1 MIEVNGLRK
10 EYGEFV
16 AVDRLSFN
24 VEKGEIFGIVG
35 PNGAGKTTT
44 LKMLSGLVHPTAGSL
59 QINGIDISVDPV
71 RVKSILGFLPEESP
85 LYEGMYVGDY
95 LLFFSEL
102 YDVDGYIARKRIDS
116 LLKDLSLNA
125 AGKRIGDLSKGMRRK
140 VAIARSLI
148 NDPEL
153 LIYDEPG
160 SGLDPMTSR
169 FITEYIRSL
178 KKNGKTIIF
187 SAHNLYQMEKLCD
200 RILIIKDGKQV
211 TLGSVAEIRKEH
223 SKVLYRLEFMV
234 DDLADLCI
242 EGVKRLQD
250 RFVLVTADMDTVNEI
265 TGRVVTNGGRIIEM
279 RTMEPALEEVFL
291 ELMGVDLT
299 GIDG

>member
-1 MIEVNGLRK
+1 MIEVEGLRK

-16 AVDRLSFN
+16 AVDRLSFS

-35 PNGAGKTTT
+35 PNGAGKTNT
-44 LKMLSGLVHPTAGSL
+44 LKMLSGLVHPTAGSI
-59 QINGIDISVDPV
+59 QINGVDISVDPV

-85 LYEGMYVGDY
+85 LYEGMYVEDY
-95 LLFFSEL
+95 LLFFGEL
-102 YDVDGYIARKRIDS
+102 YDIDKHIARKRITS
-116 LLKDLSLNA
+116 LLTDLSLNA

-148 NDPEL
+148 NDPKL

-211 TLGSVAEIRKEH
+211 TLGSASQIRKEH

-234 DDLADLCI
+234 EDLADLCI
-242 EGVKRLQD
+242 EGVKRLED
-250 RFVLVTADMDTVNEI
+250 RFVLVTADMGAVNEI

-279 RTMEPALEEVFL
+279 RTIEPALEEVFL
-291 ELMGVDLT
+291 ELMGVDL
-299 GIDG
+299 IRADG

>member
-1 MIEVNGLRK
+1 MIEVNSLRK

-16 AVDRLSFN
+16 AVDQLSFN
-24 VEKGEIFGIVG
+24 VKKGEIFGIVG

-44 LKMLSGLVHPTAGSL
+44 LKMLSGLVRPTAGSIW
-59 QINGIDISVDPV
+59 INGVDLSTDPV

-85 LYEGMYVGDY
+85 LYEGMYVEDY
-95 LLFFSEL
+95 LLFFGEL
-102 YDVDGYIARKRIDS
+102 YDVDKATARKRINS
-116 LLKDLSLNA
+116 LLTDLSLNA

-148 NDPEL
+148 NDPQL

-178 KKNGKTIIF
+178 KEKGKTIIF

-211 TLGSVAEIRKEH
+211 TLGSASQIRKEH
-223 SKVLYRLEFMV
+223 SRVLYRLEFMIE
-234 DDLADLCI
+234 DIADLYV
-242 EGVKRLQD
+242 EGVKRLED
-250 RFVLVTADMDTVNEI
+250 RYVLVTADMAIVNDI
-265 TGRVVTNGGRIIEM
+265 TGRVATNGGRIIEM
-279 RTMEPALEEVFL
+279 RTIEPALEEVFL

-299 GIDG
+299 RNDG

>member
-44 LKMLSGLVHPTAGSL
+44 LKMLSCLVHPTAGSL

-85 LYEGMYVGDY
+85 LYEGMYVDDY

-102 YDVDGYIARKRIDS
+102 YDVDRHIARKRIDS
-116 LLKDLSLNA
+116 LIKDLSLNA

-223 SKVLYRLEFMV
+223 SKVFYRLEFML

-250 RFVLVTADMDTVNEI
+250 RFILVTADMGTVNEI

-279 RTMEPALEEVFL
+279 RIMEPALEEVFL
-291 ELMGVDLT
+291 ELMGVDLNRV
-299 GIDG
+299 DG

>member
-1 MIEVNGLRK
+1 MIEVEGLRK

-16 AVDRLSFN
+16 AVDRLSFS

-44 LKMLSGLVHPTAGSL
+44 LKMLSGLVHPTAGSI
-59 QINGIDISVDPV
+59 QINGVDISVDPV

-85 LYEGMYVGDY
+85 LYEGMYVEDY
-95 LLFFSEL
+95 LLFFGEL
-102 YDVDGYIARKRIDS
+102 YDIDKHIARKRITA
-116 LLKDLSLNA
+116 LLTDLSLNA

-148 NDPEL
+148 NDPKL

-211 TLGSVAEIRKEH
+211 TLGSASQIRKEH

-234 DDLADLCI
+234 EDLADLCI
-242 EGVKRLQD
+242 EGVKRLED
-250 RFVLVTADMDTVNEI
+250 RFVLVTADMGAVNEI

-279 RTMEPALEEVFL
+279 RTIEPALEEVFL
-291 ELMGVDLT
+291 ELMGVDL
-299 GIDG
+299 IRADG

>member
-16 AVDRLSFN
+16 AVDQLSFN

-44 LKMLSGLVHPTAGSL
+44 LKMLSGLVHPTAGSIR
-59 QINGIDISVDPV
+59 INGIDISVDPV
-71 RVKSILGFLPEESP
+71 RVKSTLGFLPEESP
-85 LYEGMYVGDY
+85 LYEGMYVEDY
-95 LLFFSEL
+95 LLFFGEL
-102 YDVDGYIARKRIDS
+102 YDVDKHVARKRIHS
-116 LLKDLSLNA
+116 LLTDLSLNA

-148 NDPEL
+148 NDPQL

-169 FITEYIRSL
+169 FITEYIRAL
-178 KKNGKTIIF
+178 KKSGKTIIF

-200 RILIIKDGKQV
+200 RILIIKDGRQV
-211 TLGSVAEIRKEH
+211 TLGSASQIRKEH
-223 SKVLYRLEFMV
+223 SRVLYRLEFMIE
-234 DDLADLCI
+234 DIADLYV
-242 EGVKRLQD
+242 EGVKRLED
-250 RFVLVTADMDTVNEI
+250 RFVLVTADISVVNDI
-265 TGRVVTNGGRIIEM
+265 TGRVATNGGRIIEM
-279 RTMEPALEEVFL
+279 RTIEPALEEVFL
-291 ELMGVDLT
+291 ELMGVDLSRN
-299 GIDG
+299 DG

>member
-16 AVDRLSFN
+16 AVDRLSFS

-44 LKMLSGLVHPTAGSL
+44 LKMLSGLVRPTAGSIC
-59 QINGIDISVDPV
+59 INGVDLSTDPV

-85 LYEGMYVGDY
+85 LYEGMYVEDY
-95 LLFFSEL
+95 LLFFGEL
-102 YDVDGYIARKRIDS
+102 YDVDKATARKRINS
-116 LLKDLSLNA
+116 LLTDLSLNA

-148 NDPEL
+148 NDPQL

-178 KKNGKTIIF
+178 KEKGKTIIF

-211 TLGSVAEIRKEH
+211 TLGSASQIRKEH
-223 SKVLYRLEFMV
+223 SRVLYRLEFMIE
-234 DDLADLCI
+234 DIADLYV
-242 EGVKRLQD
+242 EGVKRLED
-250 RFVLVTADMDTVNEI
+250 RYVLVTADMAIVNDI
-265 TGRVVTNGGRIIEM
+265 TGRVATNGGRIIEM
-279 RTMEPALEEVFL
+279 RTIEPALEEVFL

-299 GIDG
+299 RNDG

>member
-16 AVDRLSFN
+16 AVDRLSFS

-44 LKMLSGLVHPTAGSL
+44 LKMLSGLVRPTAGSIC
-59 QINGIDISVDPV
+59 INGVDLSTDPV

-85 LYEGMYVGDY
+85 LYEGMYVEDY
-95 LLFFSEL
+95 LLFFGEL
-102 YDVDGYIARKRIDS
+102 YDVDKATARKRINS
-116 LLKDLSLNA
+116 LLTDLSLNA

-148 NDPEL
+148 NDPQL

-178 KKNGKTIIF
+178 KEKGKTIIF

-211 TLGSVAEIRKEH
+211 TLGSASQIRKEH
-223 SKVLYRLEFMV
+223 SRVLYRLEFMIE
-234 DDLADLCI
+234 DIADLYV
-242 EGVKRLQD
+242 EGVKRLED
-250 RFVLVTADMDTVNEI
+250 RYVLVTADMNVVNDI
-265 TGRVVTNGGRIIEM
+265 TGRVATNGGRIIEM
-279 RTMEPALEEVFL
+279 RTIEPALEEVFL

-299 GIDG
+299 RNDG

>member
-16 AVDRLSFN
+16 AVDRLSFS

-44 LKMLSGLVHPTAGSL
+44 LKMLSGLVHPTAGSI
-59 QINGIDISVDPV
+59 QINGIAISVDPV

-85 LYEGMYVGDY
+85 LYEGMYVEDY
-95 LLFFSEL
+95 LLFFGEL
-102 YDVDGYIARKRIDS
+102 YDIDKHIARKRITS
-116 LLKDLSLNA
+116 LLSDLSLNA

-148 NDPEL
+148 NDPKL

-178 KKNGKTIIF
+178 KESGKTIIF

-211 TLGSVAEIRKEH
+211 TLGSASQIRKEH

-234 DDLADLCI
+234 EDLADICI
-242 EGVKRLQD
+242 EGVKRLED
-250 RFVLVTADMDTVNEI
+250 RFVLLTEDMAAVNDI
-265 TGRVVTNGGRIIEM
+265 TNRVATNGGRIIEM
-279 RTMEPALEEVFL
+279 RTIEPALEEVFL
-291 ELMGVDLT
+291 GLMGVDLT
-299 GIDG
+299 RTDG

>member
-16 AVDRLSFN
+16 AVDRLSFS

-44 LKMLSGLVHPTAGSL
+44 LKMLSGLVHPTAGSI

-85 LYEGMYVGDY
+85 LYEGMYVEDY
-95 LLFFSEL
+95 LLFFGEL
-102 YDVDGYIARKRIDS
+102 YDIDKHIARKRITS
-116 LLKDLSLNA
+116 LLSDLSLNA

-148 NDPEL
+148 NDPQL

-178 KKNGKTIIF
+178 KESGKTIIF

-211 TLGSVAEIRKEH
+211 TLGSASQIRKEH

-234 DDLADLCI
+234 EDLADICI
-242 EGVKRLQD
+242 EGVKRLED
-250 RFVLVTADMDTVNEI
+250 RFVLLTEDMAAVNDI
-265 TGRVVTNGGRIIEM
+265 TGRVATNGGRIIEM
-279 RTMEPALEEVFL
+279 RTIEPALEEVFL
-291 ELMGVDLT
+291 GLMGVDLT
-299 GIDG
+299 RTDG

>member
-16 AVDRLSFN
+16 AIDRLSFS

-44 LKMLSGLVHPTAGSL
+44 LKMLSGLVRPTAGSIW
-59 QINGIDISVDPV
+59 INGVDLSTDPV

-85 LYEGMYVGDY
+85 LYEGMYVEDY
-95 LLFFSEL
+95 LLFFGEL
-102 YDVDGYIARKRIDS
+102 YDVDKATARKRINS
-116 LLKDLSLNA
+116 LLTDLSLKA

-148 NDPEL
+148 NDPQL

-178 KKNGKTIIF
+178 KEKGKTIIF

-200 RILIIKDGKQV
+200 RILIVKDGKQV
-211 TLGSVAEIRKEH
+211 TLGSASQIRKEH
-223 SKVLYRLEFMV
+223 SRVLYRLEFMIE
-234 DDLADLCI
+234 DIADLYV
-242 EGVKRLQD
+242 EGVKLLED
-250 RFVLVTADMDTVNEI
+250 RYVLVTADMAIVNDI
-265 TGRVVTNGGRIIEM
+265 TGRVATNGGRIIEM
-279 RTMEPALEEVFL
+279 RTIEPALEEVFL

-299 GIDG
+299 RNDG

>member
-44 LKMLSGLVHPTAGSL
+44 LKMLSCLVHPTAGSI
-59 QINGIDISVDPV
+59 QIKDIDISVNPV
-71 RVKSILGFLPEESP
+71 GVKSIIGFLPEESP
-85 LYEGMYVGDY
+85 LYESMYVEDY

-102 YDVDGYIARKRIDS
+102 YDVKKHVARKRINS

-200 RILIIKDGKQV
+200 RILIIKDGRQV
-211 TLGSVAEIRKEH
+211 ILGSAAEIRKNH
-223 SKVLYRLEFMV
+223 SKILYRLEFIV
-234 DDLADLCI
+234 DDHADLCI

-250 RFVLVTADMDTVNEI
+250 RFVLVTADMGTVNEI
-265 TGRVVTNGGRIIEM
+265 TGRVVRKRGRIIEM

-291 ELMGVDLT
+291 GLMGVDLT
-299 GIDG
+299 SADG

>member
-10 EYGEFV
+10 EYGEFI
-16 AVDRLSFN
+16 AVDRLSFS

-44 LKMLSGLVHPTAGSL
+44 LKMLSGLVHPTAGSI
-59 QINGIDISVDPV
+59 QINGIDLSVDPV

-85 LYEGMYVGDY
+85 LYEGMYVEDY
-95 LLFFSEL
+95 LLFFGEL
-102 YDVDGYIARKRIDS
+102 YDVDKHIARKRINS
-116 LLKDLSLNA
+116 LLSDLSLNA

-148 NDPEL
+148 NDPQL

-178 KKNGKTIIF
+178 KKSGKTIIF

-211 TLGSVAEIRKEH
+211 TLGSASQIRKDH

-234 DDLADLCI
+234 EDLTDICI
-242 EGVKRLQD
+242 EGVKRLED
-250 RFVLVTADMDTVNEI
+250 RFVLVTEDMNSVNGI
-265 TGRVVTNGGRIIEM
+265 TGRVAANGGRIIEM
-279 RTMEPALEEVFL
+279 RTIEPALEEVFL
-291 ELMGVDLT
+291 ELMGVDLSRT
-299 GIDG
+299 DG

>member
-16 AVDRLSFN
+16 AVDRLSFS

-44 LKMLSGLVHPTAGSL
+44 LKMLSGLVRPTAGSIW
-59 QINGIDISVDPV
+59 INGVDLSTDPV

-85 LYEGMYVGDY
+85 LYEGMYVEDY
-95 LLFFSEL
+95 LLFFGEL
-102 YDVDGYIARKRIDS
+102 YDVDKATARKRINS
-116 LLKDLSLNA
+116 LLTDLSLNA

-148 NDPEL
+148 NDPQL

-178 KKNGKTIIF
+178 KEKGKTIIF

-211 TLGSVAEIRKEH
+211 TLGSASQIRKEH
-223 SKVLYRLEFMV
+223 SRVLYRLEFMIE
-234 DDLADLCI
+234 DIADLYV
-242 EGVKRLQD
+242 EGVKRLED
-250 RFVLVTADMDTVNEI
+250 RYVLVTADMAIVNDI
-265 TGRVVTNGGRIIEM
+265 TGRVATNGGRIIEM
-279 RTMEPALEEVFL
+279 RTIEPALEEVFL

-299 GIDG
+299 RNDG

>member
-16 AVDRLSFN
+16 AVDQLSFN

-44 LKMLSGLVHPTAGSL
+44 LKMLSGLVHPTAGSIR
-59 QINGIDISVDPV
+59 INGIDISVDPV
-71 RVKSILGFLPEESP
+71 RVKSTLGFLPEESP
-85 LYEGMYVGDY
+85 LYEGMYVEDY
-95 LLFFSEL
+95 LLFFGEL
-102 YDVDGYIARKRIDS
+102 YDVDKHVARKRIHS
-116 LLKDLSLNA
+116 LLTDLSLNA

-148 NDPEL
+148 NDPQL

-169 FITEYIRSL
+169 FITEYIRAL
-178 KKNGKTIIF
+178 KKSGKTIIF

-200 RILIIKDGKQV
+200 RILIIKDGRQV
-211 TLGSVAEIRKEH
+211 TLGSASQIRKEH
-223 SKVLYRLEFMV
+223 SRVLYRLEFMIE
-234 DDLADLCI
+234 DIADLYV
-242 EGVKRLQD
+242 EGVKRLED
-250 RFVLVTADMDTVNEI
+250 RFVLLTADISVVNDI
-265 TGRVVTNGGRIIEM
+265 TGRVATNGGRIIEM
-279 RTMEPALEEVFL
+279 RTLEPALEEVFL
-291 ELMGVDLT
+291 ELMGVD
-299 GIDG
+299 ISHNDG

>member
-1 MIEVNGLRK
+1 MIEVEGLRK

-16 AVDRLSFN
+16 AVDRLSFS

-44 LKMLSGLVHPTAGSL
+44 LKMLSGLVHPTAGSI

-85 LYEGMYVGDY
+85 LYEGMYVEDY
-95 LLFFSEL
+95 LLFFGEL
-102 YDVDGYIARKRIDS
+102 YDIDKHIARKRITA
-116 LLKDLSLNA
+116 LLTDLSLNA

-148 NDPEL
+148 NDPKL

-211 TLGSVAEIRKEH
+211 TLGSASQIRKEH

-234 DDLADLCI
+234 EDLADLCI
-242 EGVKRLQD
+242 EGVKRLED
-250 RFVLVTADMDTVNEI
+250 RFVLVTADMGAVNEI

-279 RTMEPALEEVFL
+279 RTIEPALEEVFL
-291 ELMGVDLT
+291 ELMGVDL
-299 GIDG
+299 IRADG

>member
-16 AVDRLSFN
+16 AVDRLSFS

-44 LKMLSGLVHPTAGSL
+44 LKMLSGLVRPTAGSIW
-59 QINGIDISVDPV
+59 INGVDLSTDPV

-85 LYEGMYVGDY
+85 LYEGMYVEDY
-95 LLFFSEL
+95 LLFFGEL
-102 YDVDGYIARKRIDS
+102 YDVDKATARKRINS
-116 LLKDLSLNA
+116 LLTDLSLNA

-148 NDPEL
+148 NDPQL

-178 KKNGKTIIF
+178 KEKGKTIIF

-211 TLGSVAEIRKEH
+211 TLGSASQIRKEH
-223 SKVLYRLEFMV
+223 SRVLYRLEFMIE
-234 DDLADLCI
+234 DIADLYV
-242 EGVKRLQD
+242 EGVKRLED
-250 RFVLVTADMDTVNEI
+250 RYVLVTADMNVVNDI
-265 TGRVVTNGGRIIEM
+265 TGRVATNGGRIIEM
-279 RTMEPALEEVFL
+279 RTIEPALEEVFL

-299 GIDG
+299 RNDG

>member
-16 AVDRLSFN
+16 AVDRLSFS

-211 TLGSVAEIRKEH
+211 ILGSVAEIRKEH

-250 RFVLVTADMDTVNEI
+250 RFVLVTADMGTVNEV

-299 GIDG
+299 RIDG

>member
-16 AVDRLSFN
+16 AVDQLSFN
-24 VEKGEIFGIVG
+24 VKKGEIFGIVG

-44 LKMLSGLVHPTAGSL
+44 LKMLSGLVRPTAGSIC
-59 QINGIDISVDPV
+59 INGVDLSTDPV

-85 LYEGMYVGDY
+85 LYEGMYVEDY
-95 LLFFSEL
+95 LLFFGEL
-102 YDVDGYIARKRIDS
+102 YDVDKATARKRINS
-116 LLKDLSLNA
+116 LLTDLSLNA

-148 NDPEL
+148 NDPQL

-178 KKNGKTIIF
+178 KEKGKTIIF

-211 TLGSVAEIRKEH
+211 TLGSASQIRKEH
-223 SKVLYRLEFMV
+223 SRVLYRLEFMIE
-234 DDLADLCI
+234 DIADLYV
-242 EGVKRLQD
+242 EGVKRLED
-250 RFVLVTADMDTVNEI
+250 RYVLVTADMNVVNDI
-265 TGRVVTNGGRIIEM
+265 TGRVATNGGRIIEM
-279 RTMEPALEEVFL
+279 RTIEPALEEVFL

-299 GIDG
+299 RNDG

>member
-16 AVDRLSFN
+16 AVDQLSFN
-24 VEKGEIFGIVG
+24 VKKGEIFGIVG

-44 LKMLSGLVHPTAGSL
+44 LKMLSGLVRPTTGSIR
-59 QINGIDISVDPV
+59 INGTDISADPV

-85 LYEGMYVGDY
+85 LYEGMYVEDY
-95 LLFFSEL
+95 LLFFGEL
-102 YDVDGYIARKRIDS
+102 YDVDKVTARKRINS
-116 LLKDLSLNA
+116 LLTDLSLNA

-148 NDPEL
+148 NDPQL

-178 KKNGKTIIF
+178 KEKGKTIIF

-211 TLGSVAEIRKEH
+211 TLGSASQIRKEY
-223 SKVLYRLEFMV
+223 SRVLYRLEFMIE
-234 DDLADLCI
+234 DIADLYI
-242 EGVKRLQD
+242 EGVKRLED
-250 RFVLVTADMDTVNEI
+250 RYVLVTADMAIVNDI
-265 TGRVVTNGGRIIEM
+265 TGRVATNGGRIIEM
-279 RTMEPALEEVFL
+279 RTIEPALEEVFL

-299 GIDG
+299 RNDG

>member
-1 MIEVNGLRK
+1 
-10 EYGEFV
+10 
-16 AVDRLSFN
+16 
-24 VEKGEIFGIVG
+24 VEKHV
-35 PNGAGKTTT
+35 
-44 LKMLSGLVHPTAGSL
+44 
-59 QINGIDISVDPV
+59 
-71 RVKSILGFLPEESP
+71 
-85 LYEGMYVGDY
+85 
-95 LLFFSEL
+95 
-102 YDVDGYIARKRIDS
+102 ARKRINS

-200 RILIIKDGKQV
+200 RILIIKDGRQV
-211 TLGSVAEIRKEH
+211 ILGSSAEIRKNH
-223 SKVLYRLEFMV
+223 SKILYRLEFIV
-234 DDLADLCI
+234 DDHADLCI

-250 RFVLVTADMDTVNEI
+250 RFVLVTADMGTVNEI
-265 TGRVVTNGGRIIEM
+265 TGRVVRKRGRIIEM

-291 ELMGVDLT
+291 GLMGVDLT
-299 GIDG
+299 SADG

>member
-16 AVDRLSFN
+16 AVDQLSFN
-24 VEKGEIFGIVG
+24 VKKGEIFGIVG

-44 LKMLSGLVHPTAGSL
+44 LKMLSGLVRPTAGSIR
-59 QINGIDISVDPV
+59 INGVDISVDPV

-85 LYEGMYVGDY
+85 LYEGMYVEDY
-95 LLFFSEL
+95 LLFFGEL
-102 YDVDGYIARKRIDS
+102 YDVDKATARKRINS
-116 LLKDLSLNA
+116 LLTDLSLNA

-148 NDPEL
+148 NDPQL

-169 FITEYIRSL
+169 FISEYIRSL
-178 KKNGKTIIF
+178 KEKGKTIIF

-211 TLGSVAEIRKEH
+211 TLGSASQIRKEH
-223 SKVLYRLEFMV
+223 SRVLYRLEFMIE
-234 DDLADLCI
+234 DIADLYV
-242 EGVKRLQD
+242 EGVKRLED
-250 RFVLVTADMDTVNEI
+250 RYVLVTADMAIVNDI
-265 TGRVVTNGGRIIEM
+265 TGRVGTNGGRIIEM
-279 RTMEPALEEVFL
+279 RTIEPALEEVFL

-299 GIDG
+299 RNDG

>member
-1 MIEVNGLRK
+1 MIEVEGLRK

-16 AVDRLSFN
+16 AVDRLSFS

-44 LKMLSGLVHPTAGSL
+44 LKMLSGLVHPTAGSI
-59 QINGIDISVDPV
+59 QINGVDISVDPV

-85 LYEGMYVGDY
+85 LYEGMYVEDY
-95 LLFFSEL
+95 LLFFGEL
-102 YDVDGYIARKRIDS
+102 YDIDKHIARKRITS
-116 LLKDLSLNA
+116 LLTDLSLNA

-148 NDPEL
+148 NDPKL

-211 TLGSVAEIRKEH
+211 TLGSASQIRKEH

-234 DDLADLCI
+234 EDLADLCI
-242 EGVKRLQD
+242 EGVKRLED
-250 RFVLVTADMDTVNEI
+250 RFVLVTADMGAVNEI

-279 RTMEPALEEVFL
+279 RTIEPALEEVFL
-291 ELMGVDLT
+291 ELMGVDL
-299 GIDG
+299 IRADG

>member
-1 MIEVNGLRK
+1 M
-10 EYGEFV
+10 
-16 AVDRLSFN
+16 
-24 VEKGEIFGIVG
+24 EKGEIFGIVG

-85 LYEGMYVGDY
+85 LYEGMYVDDY

-102 YDVDGYIARKRIDS
+102 YDVDRHIARIRIDS

>member
-16 AVDRLSFN
+16 AVDRLSFS

-44 LKMLSGLVHPTAGSL
+44 LKMLSGLVHPTAGSI
-59 QINGIDISVDPV
+59 QINGIDLSVDPV
-71 RVKSILGFLPEESP
+71 SIKSILGFLPEESP
-85 LYEGMYVGDY
+85 LYEGMYVEDY
-95 LLFFSEL
+95 LLFFGEL
-102 YDVDGYIARKRIDS
+102 YDIDKHIARQRISS
-116 LLKDLSLNA
+116 LLNDLSLNA

-148 NDPEL
+148 NDPQL

-178 KKNGKTIIF
+178 KEKGKTIIF

-211 TLGSVAEIRKEH
+211 TLGSASQIRKEH
-223 SKVLYRLEFMV
+223 SSVLYRLEFMV
-234 DDLADLCI
+234 EDLADLCI
-242 EGVKRLQD
+242 EGVKRLED
-250 RFVLVTADMDTVNEI
+250 RFVLLTEDMAVVNDI
-265 TGRVVTNGGRIIEM
+265 TSRVATNGGRIIEM
-279 RTMEPALEEVFL
+279 RTIEPALEEVFL
-291 ELMGVDLT
+291 GLMGVDLT
-299 GIDG
+299 RTDD

>member
-1 MIEVNGLRK
+1 MIEVDGLKK

-16 AVDRLSFN
+16 AVNQLSFR
-24 VEKGEIFGIVG
+24 VEKGEIFGIIG

-44 LKMLSGLVHPTAGSL
+44 LKMLSGLLHPTAGNIR
-59 QINGIDISVDPV
+59 INGINIAVDPV
-71 RVKSILGFLPEESP
+71 RVKSIIGFLPEESP
-85 LYEGMYVGDY
+85 LYEGMYVEDY

-102 YDVDGYIARKRIDS
+102 YNVERYIARKRIHS
-116 LLKDLSLNA
+116 LLNDLSLNA

-178 KKNGKTIIF
+178 RKRGKTIVF

-200 RILIIKDGKQV
+200 RILIIKDGRQV
-211 TLGSVAEIRKEH
+211 TLGSASQIRKEH
-223 SKVLYRLEFMV
+223 SNVFYRLEFMV
-234 DDLADLCI
+234 DDFKDFCI
-242 EGVKRLQD
+242 EGVKKLDD
-250 RFVLVTADMDTVNEI
+250 RFLFVTTDMDAVNEI
-265 TGRVVTNGGRIIEM
+265 TRYVVANGGRIIEM
-279 RTMEPALEEVFL
+279 HTQEPVLEEVFL
-291 ELMGVDLT
+291 KLMGVEPS
-299 GIDG
+299 

>member
-44 LKMLSGLVHPTAGSL
+44 LKMLSCLVHPTAGSI
-59 QINGIDISVDPV
+59 QIKDIDISVNPV
-71 RVKSILGFLPEESP
+71 GVKSIIGFLPEESP
-85 LYEGMYVGDY
+85 LYESMYVEDY

-102 YDVDGYIARKRIDS
+102 YDVEKHVARKRINS

-200 RILIIKDGKQV
+200 RILIIKDGRQV
-211 TLGSVAEIRKEH
+211 ILGSAAEIRKNH
-223 SKVLYRLEFMV
+223 SKILYRLEFIV
-234 DDLADLCI
+234 DDHADLCI

-250 RFVLVTADMDTVNEI
+250 RFVLVTADMGTVNEI
-265 TGRVVTNGGRIIEM
+265 TGRVVRKRGRIIEM

-291 ELMGVDLT
+291 GLMGVDLT
-299 GIDG
+299 STDG

>member
-16 AVDRLSFN
+16 AVDQLSFN
-24 VEKGEIFGIVG
+24 VKKGEIFGIVG

-44 LKMLSGLVHPTAGSL
+44 LKMLSGLVRPTAGSIR
-59 QINGIDISVDPV
+59 INGVDISVDPV

-85 LYEGMYVGDY
+85 LYEGMYVEDY
-95 LLFFSEL
+95 LLFFGEL
-102 YDVDGYIARKRIDS
+102 YDVDKATARKRINS
-116 LLKDLSLNA
+116 LLTDLSLNA

-148 NDPEL
+148 NDPQL

-178 KKNGKTIIF
+178 KEKGKTIIF

-211 TLGSVAEIRKEH
+211 TLGSASQIRKEH
-223 SKVLYRLEFMV
+223 SRVLYRLEFMIE
-234 DDLADLCI
+234 DIADLYV
-242 EGVKRLQD
+242 EGVKRLED
-250 RFVLVTADMDTVNEI
+250 RYVLVTADMNVVNDI
-265 TGRVVTNGGRIIEM
+265 TGRVATNGGRIIEM
-279 RTMEPALEEVFL
+279 RTIEPALEEVFL

-299 GIDG
+299 RNDG

>member
-16 AVDRLSFN
+16 AVDQLSFN
-24 VEKGEIFGIVG
+24 VKKGEIFGIVG

-44 LKMLSGLVHPTAGSL
+44 LKMLSGLVRPTAGSIR
-59 QINGIDISVDPV
+59 INGVDISVDPV

-85 LYEGMYVGDY
+85 LYEGMYVEDY
-95 LLFFSEL
+95 LLFFGEL
-102 YDVDGYIARKRIDS
+102 YDVDKATARKRINS
-116 LLKDLSLNA
+116 LLTDLSLNA

-148 NDPEL
+148 NDPQL

-178 KKNGKTIIF
+178 KEKGKTIIF

-211 TLGSVAEIRKEH
+211 TLGSASQIRKEH
-223 SKVLYRLEFMV
+223 SRVLYRLEFMIE
-234 DDLADLCI
+234 DIADLYV
-242 EGVKRLQD
+242 EGVKRLED
-250 RFVLVTADMDTVNEI
+250 RYVLVTADMAIVNDI
-265 TGRVVTNGGRIIEM
+265 TGRVATNGGRIIEM
-279 RTMEPALEEVFL
+279 RTIEPALEEVFL

-299 GIDG
+299 RNDG

>member
-10 EYGEFV
+10 EYGEFI
-16 AVDRLSFN
+16 AVDRLSFS

-44 LKMLSGLVHPTAGSL
+44 LKMLSGLVHPTAGSI
-59 QINGIDISVDPV
+59 QINGIDLSVDPV

-85 LYEGMYVGDY
+85 LYEGMYVEDY
-95 LLFFSEL
+95 LLFFGEL
-102 YDVDGYIARKRIDS
+102 YDVDKHIARKRINS
-116 LLKDLSLNA
+116 LLSDLSLNA

-148 NDPEL
+148 NDPQL

-178 KKNGKTIIF
+178 KKSGKTIIF

-211 TLGSVAEIRKEH
+211 TLGSASQIRKDH

-234 DDLADLCI
+234 EDLTDICT
-242 EGVKRLQD
+242 EGVKRLED
-250 RFVLVTADMDTVNEI
+250 RFVLVTEDMNSVNDI
-265 TGRVVTNGGRIIEM
+265 TGRVAANGGRIIEM
-279 RTMEPALEEVFL
+279 RTIEPALEEVFL
-291 ELMGVDLT
+291 ELMGVDLSRT
-299 GIDG
+299 DG

>member
-16 AVDRLSFN
+16 AVDQLSFN
-24 VEKGEIFGIVG
+24 VKKGEIFGIVG

-44 LKMLSGLVHPTAGSL
+44 LKMLSGLVRPTAGSIR
-59 QINGIDISVDPV
+59 INGVDISVDPV

-85 LYEGMYVGDY
+85 LYEGMYVEDY
-95 LLFFSEL
+95 LLFFGEL
-102 YDVDGYIARKRIDS
+102 YDVDKAIARKRINS
-116 LLKDLSLNA
+116 LLTDLSLNA

-148 NDPEL
+148 NDPQL

-178 KKNGKTIIF
+178 KEKGKTIIF

-211 TLGSVAEIRKEH
+211 TLGSASQIRKEH
-223 SKVLYRLEFMV
+223 SRVLYRLEFMIE
-234 DDLADLCI
+234 DIADLYV
-242 EGVKRLQD
+242 EGVKRLED
-250 RFVLVTADMDTVNEI
+250 RYVLVTADMAIVNDI
-265 TGRVVTNGGRIIEM
+265 TGRVATNGGRIIEM
-279 RTMEPALEEVFL
+279 RTIEPALEEVFL

-299 GIDG
+299 RNDG